1 MTLYRLHTQN
11 KRKKWI
17 CELVSQYF
25 AGFSVVEQTG
35 YWNGKPEK
43 SLCIEI
49 VIGDNFQQF
58 STAAVSVHIKRICK
72 AICGLNKQECVLVQ
86 KIECEV
92 EFSTIGD

>member
-17 CELVSQYF
+17 CQLVSEYF
-25 AGFSVVEQTG
+25 AGFSVIEQTG

-49 VIGDNFQQF
+49 ATDNV
-58 STAAVSVHIKRICK
+58 AAAVHIKKICK

-86 KIECEV
+86 EIECKTG
-92 EFSTIGD
+92 FNSIGD

>member
-17 CELVSQYF
+17 CKLVSQYF
-25 AGFSVVEQTG
+25 AGFSVIEQIG

-49 VIGDNFQQF
+49 ATENI
-58 STAAVSVHIKRICK
+58 AAAVHIKKICK
-72 AICGLNKQECVLVQ
+72 AICGYNQQQCVMIQ
-86 KIECEV
+86 KIECDGQ
-92 EFSTIGD
+92 FIKISS